1 MLLEIR
7 TGSGGFEIRLNCP
20 YQKNILQAVKMNSNE
35 TFKLQIGR
43 PLDSTVGNIK
53 TYHMDI
59 GVFQA
64 TLFTFW
70 VSMFLNSVWKIF
82 KLLFSPILL

>member
-1 MLLEIR
+1 MLLEMK
-7 TGSGGFEIRLNCP
+7 TGSGGFEILLNCP
-20 YQKNILQAVKMNSNE
+20 YQKNILQAVEMNSNE
-35 TFKLQIGR
+35 RFKLQIGR
-43 PLDSTVGNIK
+43 PLDSTAGNIK
-53 TYHMDI
+53 TYQMDI

-70 VSMFLNSVWKIF
+70 ASMFLNSVWKIF